1 MREDLHHFS
10 PARFYRVNIIFLIPI
25 LVIGFMVFLILT
37 CTVTSV
43 KVNGNNIIS
52 DSEIEGYVMTG
63 KYKNNGAWDVI
74 KNAVRPPE
82 IPFIKSTSV
91 RLKHFHT
98 LTVTVKEKEL
108 TGYLRDKKNNYVY
121 VDKNGTVTEID
132 TRLLGN
138 AIPVEGLTT
147 KKDITKGKMYPA
159 PENRVSALSII
170 FKSMKNMGLDIDEIT
185 FGSSGQITLTS
196 GTITASLGTADRL
209 KDKLLRLSYILPK
222 VQDETGVLHFEDY
235 TEDNTDIVF
244 QKTKS
249 K

>member
-10 PARFYRVNIIFLIPI
+10 PVRFYAINIIFLIPL
-25 LVIGFMVFLILT
+25 LVAAFLVFLIVT

-43 KVNGNNIIS
+43 EVDGNTLIS
-52 DSEIEGYVMTG
+52 DDEIENYVMTG
-63 KYKNNGAWDVI
+63 KYKNNGAWDVV
-74 KNAVRPPE
+74 KNYLRKPD
-82 IPFIKSTSV
+82 IPFVKDTKVS
-91 RLKHFHT
+91 LKHFHT
-98 LTVTVKEKEL
+98 LTVKVTEKEL

-132 TRLLGN
+132 QRLLGK
-138 AIPVEGLTT
+138 AIPVDGLNA
-147 KKDITKGKMYPA
+147 KKTITVGKKYPA
-159 PENRVSALSII
+159 PENRVAALSTIL
-170 FKSMKNMGLDIDEIT
+170 KSMKNMGLDIDKIT
-185 FGSSGQITLTS
+185 FGSSGQITLKS

-244 QKTKS
+244 QKTES